1 MKYFFTLLIAVV
13 FAMNVT
19 AQEQSVYHRVRVLLD
34 GRDMVALAQTGI
46 DPTEGVF
53 RECAYLETDLSEVE
67 IARVKAAGFTVETL
81 IEDVAAF
88 YRERSAHADKTPI
101 NRNPADEFPVPQ
113 NWEYG
118 SMGGFYTYDQ
128 VLAKLD
134 FMAATWPNLITVRQ
148 PINPTNL
155 TLNGNPLWW
164 VKISD
169 NPNENENEPQV
180 LYTSLI
186 HSREGI
192 GVQQMIY
199 FMLYLLENYE
209 TNPSVQNIVNN
220 RELYFVPIVNPDGYK
235 YNQQTNPNGGGM
247 WRKNRRNNGDSYG
260 VDLNRNFGYKWGYDN
275 TGSSPYGYDETYRG
289 PAAFSEVETQ
299 NLKQFAEEHQFVI
312 NLNYHSYSNLLL
324 YPWGYTLTPCPDD
337 DIFSAH
343 AKIMTRDNRYT
354 YGPASSTIYV
364 TNGSSDDYM
373 YGDTQ
378 GKNAVFAYT
387 PEVGSDNDG
396 FWPSVN
402 RIIPLCQ
409 ENMIQN
415 VMAAYLSGSY
425 GKLTDLSE
433 PIIGEKQFYLPFS
446 LQRLGFGDS
455 EGWMVSLV
463 PLDDMITSVGD
474 PVSFGNLAMLQSVLD
489 SIPVTLAPDIQS
501 GDEFKFLL
509 QLDNGDFVTTDTITK
524 IYGHTVTLLNDPCDQ
539 MLAWNSSGWGITTSS
554 FVSAPASITDSP
566 NGNYG
571 NNVTNII
578 TLNQPVELPET
589 PYARLS
595 FWAKWDIEAGWDY
608 VQLQI
613 KPTNA
618 LQWMALSGKYT
629 KPGTGYQ
636 SAGEPVYDGTSGWVK
651 EEVDLT
657 PYAGSAFQLR
667 FILKSDV
674 YVNGDGFY
682 FDDLKLE
689 MLDVET
695 AIGEKTQETAQL
707 LIYPNPVTDVVS
719 LRFLGERSATQQ
731 LCITDVQGRL
741 IKMVELAPEIQQ
753 ITIEL
758 NDLKP
763 GLYFVRFHGTTHAP
777 ARLIVR

>member
-1 MKYFFTLLIAVV
+1 MKYFSSILL
-13 FAMNVT
+13 AMMLVLGVS
-19 AQEQSVYHRVRVLLD
+19 AQDLPIYHRVKILVE
-34 GRDMVALAQTGI
+34 GRDLAALAQTGI
-46 DPTEGVF
+46 DLSEGVF
-53 RECAYLETDLSEVE
+53 RKNAYLETDLSEDE
-67 IARVKAAGFTVETL
+67 IARVRTAGFPVETQ
-81 IEDVAAF
+81 IQDVSAF
-88 YRERSAHADKTPI
+88 YRQRAADAEKTPI
-101 NRNPADEFPVPQ
+101 TRSPADEFPVPQ
-113 NWEYG
+113 NWGYG

-128 VLAKLD
+128 VLEKLD
-134 FMAATWPNLITVRQ
+134 LMAATWPNLITVKQ
-148 PINPTNL
+148 PISSTNL
-155 TLNGNPLWW
+155 TLNGNPQWW

-169 NPNENENEPQV
+169 NPNESENEPQV

-199 FMLYLLENYE
+199 FMFYLLENYE
-209 TNPSVQNIVNN
+209 TNPNIQNIVNN
-220 RELYFVPIVNPDGYK
+220 RELYFVPIVNPDGFRF
-235 YNQQTNPNGGGM
+235 NQQTNPNGGGM

-337 DIFSAH
+337 AVFNAH
-343 AKIMTRDNRYT
+343 AKLMTRDSRYT
-354 YGPASSTIYV
+354 YGPASTTIYV

-378 GKNAVFAYT
+378 NKNAVFAYT

-396 FWPSVN
+396 FWPSVS

-415 VMAAYLSGSY
+415 MMAAYLSGSY
-425 GKLTDLSE
+425 GKLTDLSG
-433 PIIGEKQFYLPFS
+433 PIVGQRQFYLPFT
-446 LQRLGFGDS
+446 LQRLGFGNSD
-455 EGWMVSLV
+455 GWTVSV
-463 PLDDMITSVGD
+463 IPLDEGVTAVGE
-474 PVSFGNLAMLQSVLD
+474 PVSCGALAMLQSITD
-489 SIPVTLAPDIQS
+489 SIPVTLAGNIQS
-501 GDEFKFLL
+501 GDVFRFVLR
-509 QLDNGDFVTTDTITK
+509 LDNGEFITTDTITK
-524 IYGHTVTLLNDPCDQ
+524 IYGHTITLMNDPCDQ
-539 MLAWNSSGWGITTSS
+539 MTAWNSTSWNTTTASYIT
-554 FVSAPASITDSP
+554 APASITDSP

-595 FWAKWDIEAGWDY
+595 FWTKWDIETGWDY

-618 LQWMALSGKYT
+618 FQWVALGGKYT
-629 KPGTGYQ
+629 KPGSNNQ
-636 SAGEPVYDGTSGWVK
+636 PAGEPVYDGTSGWVK
-651 EEVDLT
+651 EEIDLT

-667 FILKSDV
+667 FVLKSDI
-674 YVNGDGFY
+674 YVSGDGFY
-682 FDDLKLE
+682 FDDMKLE
-689 MLDVET
+689 MLEVET
-695 AIGEKTQETAQL
+695 AIGEKVPENSHL
-707 LIYPNPVTDVVS
+707 LLFPNPADATVSVS
-719 LRFLGERSATQQ
+719 LPVALNQSQQ
-731 LCITDVQGRL
+731 LHINDMQGRL
-741 IKMVELAPEIQQ
+741 VKTFDIAAQTRMLDLEIV
-753 ITIEL
+753 
-758 NDLKP
+758 DLKP
-763 GLYFVRFHGTTHAP
+763 GIYVVTLTGNRYTP
-777 ARLIVR
+777 AHLIVR